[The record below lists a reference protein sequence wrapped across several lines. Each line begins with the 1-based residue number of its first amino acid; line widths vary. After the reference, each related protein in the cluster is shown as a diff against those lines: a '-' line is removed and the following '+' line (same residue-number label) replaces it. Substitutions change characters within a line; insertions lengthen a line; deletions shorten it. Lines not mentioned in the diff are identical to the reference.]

1 VLWLTHDLVY
11 MYRYAVV
18 TGANKGIGMEIVKQL
33 ASLGVVVVLT
43 ARNET
48 RGKDAI
54 TKLHQIGLSN
64 VMFHQLDVLDAL
76 SIESLAKFIQHKFGR
91 LDILVSFIDLTSKIF
106 NHHFDVK
113 LRLNK
118 ITCYKYNFIKP

>member
-1 VLWLTHDLVY
+1 MLWLTHDLVY
-11 MYRYAVV
+11 TYRYAVV
-18 TGANKGIGMEIVKQL
+18 TGANKGIGLEIVKQL

-54 TKLHQIGLSN
+54 TKLHHLGLSN

-76 SIESLAKFIQHKFGR
+76 SIDSLAKFIQHKFGR
-91 LDILVSFIDLTSKIF
+91 LDILVSFFIDLTLKFSIIILSF
-106 NHHFDVK
+106 
-113 LRLNK
+113 
-118 ITCYKYNFIKP
+118 YNDNFYENSYIAVHL

>member
-1 VLWLTHDLVY
+1 
-11 MYRYAVV
+11 MYRYAIV
-18 TGANKGIGMEIVKQL
+18 TGANKGIGLEIVKQL

-91 LDILVSFIDLTSKIF
+91 LDILVSFFL
-106 NHHFDVK
+106 
-113 LRLNK
+113 
-118 ITCYKYNFIKP
+118 